1 MQIEQSF
8 TLPVGKA
15 KAWATMN
22 DIPLVAG
29 CMPGVEG
36 FEQVDEN
43 TYKGALGVRVGPVSL
58 KFQAQATILE
68 RNEEA
73 GTARLRIQ
81 GSDAKSG
88 GAVNGT
94 MSFTLVEVSPAE
106 TRVDTV
112 TDVNIMGKIGQ
123 FGFGLM
129 KKQADSMLSQFARCI
144 ATKVQA

>member
-15 KAWATMN
+15 RAWETMMN
-22 DIPLVAG
+22 IPLVAA

-36 FEQVDEN
+36 FEQIDEDN
-43 TYKGALGVRVGPVSL
+43 YKGNLGVKVGPVSL
-58 KFQAQATILE
+58 KFNAAAKIVE
-68 RNEEA
+68 RDAERGVA
-73 GTARLRIQ
+73 KLDVQ

-88 GAVNGT
+88 GSVRGT
-94 MSFTLVEVSPAE
+94 MVFTLVELSPEE

-112 TDVNIMGKIGQ
+112 TDVNVLGKIGQ

-129 KKQADSMLSQFARCI
+129 KKQADSMLGQFAKCI
-144 ATKVQA
+144 ATKV

>member
-8 TLPVGKA
+8 TLPVGKD

-29 CMPGVEG
+29 CMPGVDG

-43 TYKGALGVRVGPVSL
+43 NYKGALGVRVGPVSL
-58 KFQAQATILE
+58 KFQAQATIVE
-68 RNEEA
+68 RDEAA
-73 GTARLRIQ
+73 GTARLKIQ
-81 GSDAKSG
+81 GSDSKSG

-94 MSFTLVEVSPAE
+94 MTFALVEVSPSE

-112 TDVNIMGKIGQ
+112 TDVNVMGKIGQ

-129 KKQADSMLSQFARCI
+129 KKQADSMLNQFAKCI
-144 ATKVQA
+144 ASKVQA